1 MKGLQTARL
10 IMSASLPHPSALEA
24 ASQASLCFTSE
35 PIALQI
41 FYLRKRRAHFC
52 GDNRPFA
59 KPKCLLLEAQQQETQ
74 QWLLRN
80 FSASPQ
86 FTGETLQ
93 DSTIRRM
100 ARNHTGHT
108 ASSLSSAPHHQH
120 QRSSRRHGELLWTT
134 GKAQAW
140 CCRCRTAV
148 CFLITSACLA
158 PVATPP
164 RHTERGGR
172 RGKIAVRKCNWPECL
187 TRHFLFGVWLDTRD
201 TS

>member
-52 GDNRPFA
+52 GDNILQNQNAFCWRLSSRKHSSGCCA
-59 KPKCLLLEAQQQETQ
+59 TSALRLNLLG
-74 QWLLRN
+74 RRYK
-80 FSASPQ
+80 
-86 FTGETLQ
+86 
-93 DSTIRRM
+93 IRRM

-120 QRSSRRHGELLWTT
+120 QRSSRRHGQLLWTT

-140 CCRCRTAV
+140 CCCCRTAV